1 MNQIERNK
9 KTDQAWNKLYNR
21 LDKDGLLAD
30 ANRRCPLYPLVL
42 KWGAAAAIVV
52 FCIYFS
58 FSYFAKDNVVERDL
72 LTQQNNEAGTLVT
85 ALEDGSIVYL
95 DGKTSLQYPKHFSSD
110 IREVSLRGNA
120 LFDVTGNRARP
131 FIIETREVKIEVL
144 STAFNVKSNNSVP
157 FELSVQRGK
166 VKVTVKES
174 GQDVYVKAGETVTL
188 FSQGLHLSDIT
199 DHGQFN
205 RYTKNMR
212 FKDER
217 LSDILRAINLR
228 GQTIQIQTSPE
239 LGKRKLTVSFSDNTP
254 EAMTELICMALNLK
268 YTCEKNTIIIGE

>member
-21 LDKDGLLAD
+21 LDKDGLLPD
-30 ANRRCPLYPLVL
+30 TNRRYPLYPLVL
-42 KWGAAAAIVV
+42 KWGVAAAIIVY
-52 FCIYFS
+52 CIYFS
-58 FSYFAKDNVVERDL
+58 FSYFVKDNVVERDL

-95 DGKTSLQYPKHFSSD
+95 DRKTSLQYPKHFSSD

-144 STAFNVKSNNSVP
+144 GTAFNVKSNNSVP

-174 GQDVYVKAGETVTL
+174 GQDVYVNAGETVTL

-199 DHGQFN
+199 DHNQFN

-217 LSDILRAINLR
+217 LADILRAINLR
-228 GQTIQIQTSPE
+228 GQTMQIQTSPE

-254 EAMTELICMALNLK
+254 ETMTELICMALNLK